1 MQVKDKSLTKWI
13 PPIEVDK
20 VYDIDNIQWDK
31 GGIILH
37 LSPDDIKRENRSS
50 NHLSVHW
57 DSVICYQVT
66 YESFR
71 PDCWIPNPEDAWT
84 FFVSSSS
91 EYLTCARTNNP
102 TLPNTLFHFAV
113 IGTNIIV
120 DILAEKYPE
129 INYL

>member
-20 VYDIDNIQWDK
+20 VYDIDGIQWDK
-31 GGIILH
+31 CGIILQ

-66 YESFR
+66 CESFR
-71 PDCWIPNPEDAWT
+71 PDCWISNPEDAWT

-91 EYLTCARTNNP
+91 EYLTCAKKNNP
-102 TLPNTLFHFAV
+102 TLPDTLFHFAV

-129 INYL
+129 IDYF